1 MPSLGRSVSIFEEL
15 QIDARLLA
23 DATYMRRL
31 GLRQSEV
38 ALCSAVL
45 TYNTDCDIL
54 RVALAGSR

>member
-1 MPSLGRSVSIFEEL
+1 MSIFEEL